1 MSEPLPTTLPESLR
15 RFGRYTLLY
24 RIGSGGMAEV
34 YLARFTGT
42 DGFQKLV
49 VIKLIH
55 REFTASPEFVSMFID
70 EARLAS
76 RISHANVA
84 QVLELGRVGE
94 THFIAMEY
102 VNGES
107 LEDLA
112 KRVPDLSLP
121 YVARILANAAAGLHA
136 AHELRDG
143 AGMLLDVVHRHVSP
157 ANIPISYDGEVKVID
172 FGVARARD
180 NADVAAAGEVKGKY
194 AYMAPEQAHDRPVD
208 RRADVFSLGVV
219 LHELTT
225 HRPLFRGQ
233 SEGATLANLI
243 ESDIPRPSD
252 LVPGYPPT
260 LERVVLRALERE
272 PGRRFQS
279 AHELQEALERFIVE
293 SGNLVLPAQVG
304 QMMRGVF
311 DESIAQK
318 RALLGRAQKE
328 AGPAAL
334 SGEAEEVSVL
344 GAPPGGPD
352 RSKPLLVAIGVLA
365 VVAVA
370 LVLVFSLGG
379 NPPDKKPAAPDMR
392 PAPDT
397 ARVAVPDAAPA
408 TITISIRVAPES
420 ARLTFDGKPVDNPF
434 ATTRPAVQGKVEVT
448 ATARGYVSET
458 FKVSLGR
465 DSEHVIM
472 LKREHHTGPRPKN
485 KNKNNTKH
493 GGVLVNPYED

>member
-1 MSEPLPTTLPESLR
+1 MSDPLPSTLPESLR

-55 REFTASPEFVSMFID
+55 REFTASPEFISMFID

-102 VNGES
+102 VDGES
-107 LEDLA
+107 LEALA
-112 KRVPDLSLP
+112 ERVPDLSLP

-136 AHELRDG
+136 AHELRDN
-143 AGMLLDVVHRHVSP
+143 AGKLLEVVHRDVSP
-157 ANIPISYDGEVKVID
+157 ANILISYDGEVKVID

-180 NADVAAAGEVKGKY
+180 TADISAAGEVKGKF
-194 AYMAPEQAHDRPVD
+194 AYMAPEQAHDRPID
-208 RRADVFSLGVV
+208 RRADIFSLGVV

-225 HRPLFRGQ
+225 HRPLFRGE
-233 SEGATLANLI
+233 SEPATLANLI
-243 ESDIPRPSD
+243 SSDIPRPSD
-252 LVPGYPPT
+252 LVPGYPPA
-260 LERVVLRALERE
+260 LETVVLRALERE
-272 PGRRFQS
+272 PERRFQT
-279 AHELQEALERFIVE
+279 AQELQEALEHFIVE

-304 QMMRGVF
+304 QMMRGAF

-334 SGEAEEVSVL
+334 TGTAEEVSVV
-344 GAPPGGPD
+344 GAPPEARRPVM
-352 RSKPLLVAIGVLA
+352 LLVAIGALA
-365 VVAVA
+365 AVA
-370 LVLVFSLGG
+370 LVLVLVLSLRGG
-379 NPPDKKPAAPDMR
+379 PPDKKPVALDMR
-392 PAPDT
+392 VAPDT
-397 ARVAVPDAAPA
+397 TRGVMPDAAPA
-408 TITISIRVAPES
+408 SITISIRVAPES

-434 ATTRPAVQGKVEVT
+434 ATTRPAGRGEVEVE
-448 ATARGYVSET
+448 ASARGYATKT

-472 LKREHHTGPRPKN
+472 LEREHHTGPHPKN
-485 KNKNNTKH
+485 NKKNGKKH
-493 GGVLVNPYED
+493 GGVLVNPYDD